1 MYKKIL
7 VPVDGSATA
16 QAALAEAARIA
27 RATGGEVRVL
37 HVWDSFDS
45 MRGIQLSASV
55 IQEVRVAALKQ
66 AEQVLADASASVDP
80 SGFTL
85 SSQLIESSGEPVA
98 ELIVRGAQEWGAELI
113 VLGTHGRRGIER
125 LVMGS
130 DAEQVART
138 APVPVML
145 VRYPQGR

>member
-55 IQEVRVAALKQ
+55 IQEVRAAALKQ

>member
-37 HVWDSFDS
+37 HVWDLFDS

-55 IQEVRVAALKQ
+55 IQEVRAAALKQ

-113 VLGTHGRRGIER
+113 VLGTHGRRGVER

>member
-55 IQEVRVAALKQ
+55 IQEVRAAALKQ
-66 AEQVLADASASVDP
+66 AEQVLADALASVDP